1 MTRQKQK
8 QRWAISAI
16 GVLACTLGG
25 LLTWS
30 AIAAAATV
38 VFVPPTGGAPRET
51 KGGAARGDVLCTASI
66 EPGAQKL
73 VLIAPAT
80 SSRVLTT
87 LERPTFLIYVPPTSA
102 GKALFS
108 LKTDKN
114 QGHYRTFIPV
124 PQKGGIVRITLPSD
138 APPLALNQSY
148 EWGFALLCGGKL
160 RPDSPAVSSNIQR
173 TQLEAKTMAALAGQS
188 PLEQAG
194 VYGANGIWYDMIA
207 TIATLRYSQPQN
219 SALNATWNQLL
230 QSAGLETIA
239 TAPVNN

>member
-1 MTRQKQK
+1 MIKHKQK
-8 QRWAISAI
+8 QRWVAPAI
-16 GVLACTLGG
+16 GFLACTLGG
-25 LLTWS
+25 LLTWQAVAVAS
-30 AIAAAATV
+30 TV
-38 VFVPPTGGAPRET
+38 MFVPPAGGAPRET

-66 EPGAQKL
+66 EPSAQKL

-80 SSRVLTT
+80 SSRGLTT

-108 LKTDKN
+108 LKTDKS
-114 QGHYRTFIPV
+114 QKHYRAFVPV
-124 PQKGGIVRITLPSD
+124 PQQGGIVRVTLPSD

-173 TQLEAKTMAALAGQS
+173 TQLEAKAMAALAGQS

-207 TIATLRYSQPQN
+207 TIATLRYSQPQDPT
-219 SALNATWNQLL
+219 LNATWNQLL
-230 QSAGLETIA
+230 KSAGLETVA